1 MRDGSHFTPFL
12 EALRSIHEILSFGRT
27 AEPHFTS
34 SASIEK
40 PLQSKPQAVTKASTM
55 APTPQLV
62 TPRGTTKTIVPSDV
76 GTASEYKETSVTK
89 GGMSQ
94 VNSMQQL
101 VMLSERE
108 GIKSEQA
115 MSQASNK

>member
-1 MRDGSHFTPFL
+1 
-12 EALRSIHEILSFGRT
+12 
-27 AEPHFTS
+27 
-34 SASIEK
+34 
-40 PLQSKPQAVTKASTM
+40 M

-62 TPRGTTKTIVPSDV
+62 TPRGTTKTMVASDV
-76 GTASEYKETSVTK
+76 GTASEYRETSITK

-108 GIKSEQA
+108 NAGIRSEQA
-115 MSQASNK
+115 MSQGSNKQLAVQPDQP